1 MARKITNPTVDKGAV
16 VSSTAPID
24 NIVGADKSDVE
35 SNIEKKNVKSRAV
48 IEQLNDNDEI
58 EVISLIPNV
67 SYQDNRTGDF
77 YEWEN
82 VGHSE
87 FLTFDT
93 LKNMWRNSKAYF
105 KDLWLKPLD
114 DRVINKFGLTKI
126 FERYEFLMNEVNYT
140 RKTINKICDE
150 INSTPSG
157 LKFSIFNKIKNMV
170 AEGKITDIQVIMTLE
185 RTFNLD
191 LTSILE

>member
-1 MARKITNPTVDKGAV
+1 MARKTTNPTVDKGAV
-16 VSSTAPID
+16 DDTTAPID

-35 SNIEKKNVKSRAV
+35 SNIENKNVKSRAV

-114 DRVINKFGLTKI
+114 DRVINKFGLTKT

>member
-16 VSSTAPID
+16 DNTTAPID

-114 DRVINKFGLTKI
+114 DRVINKFGLTKT

>member
-1 MARKITNPTVDKGAV
+1 MARKKTNPTAIEGAV
-16 VSSTAPID
+16 EKTAPI
-24 NIVGADKSDVE
+24 NSEVGVKDENNVIEIKKDV
-35 SNIEKKNVKSRAV
+35 KARTVV
-48 IEQLNDNDEI
+48 EQLNDDDEI

-77 YEWEN
+77 YEWDN
-82 VGHSE
+82 IGHSE
-87 FLTFDT
+87 FMTFDT

-105 KDLWLKPLD
+105 KDMWLKPLD
-114 DRVINKFGLTKI
+114 DRVINKFGLTKT

-140 RKTINKICDE
+140 RSTINKICDE

-157 LKFSIFNKIKNMV
+157 LKYSIFNKIKSMV
-170 AEGKITDIQVIMTLE
+170 ADGKISDIQVIMTLE

-191 LTSILE
+191 LTSILG

>member
-16 VSSTAPID
+16 DDTTAPID

-114 DRVINKFGLTKI
+114 DRVINKFGLTKT

-170 AEGKITDIQVIMTLE
+170 ADGKITDIQVIMTLE

>member
-16 VSSTAPID
+16 DDTTAPID

-114 DRVINKFGLTKI
+114 DRVINKFGLTKT